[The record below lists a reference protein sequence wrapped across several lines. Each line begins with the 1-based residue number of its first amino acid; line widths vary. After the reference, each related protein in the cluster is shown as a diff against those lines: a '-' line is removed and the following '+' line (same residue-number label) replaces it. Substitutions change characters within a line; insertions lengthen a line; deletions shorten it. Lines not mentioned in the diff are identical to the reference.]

1 MQLKTIEPLFRLC
14 VIAFVFSGCKVPDSN
29 NQPDT
34 KDWTKLY
41 HRDTVTVIES
51 EEALLEVGLRNLAT
65 GKKHGLWYYYEGN
78 KLVRIESFHE
88 GVKNGPLVQFATGDD
103 GKTSIVAFA
112 YRVKGEFEGP
122 AIRVKADSTLNLY
135 DYNVKSHSVNSLF
148 IDGEGNVEVK
158 LGDSTYQV
166 GSIPRM
172 E

>member
-14 VIAFVFSGCKVPDSN
+14 VMAFVLSGCKVPDSN

-34 KDWTKLY
+34 KEWTKLY
-41 HRDTVTVIES
+41 HRDTVPVIES

-65 GKKHGLWYYYEGN
+65 GKKHGLWYFYEGSN
-78 KLVRIESFHE
+78 LVRIESFQE
-88 GVKNGPLVQFATGDD
+88 GIKTGPMVEFATGDD
-103 GKTSIVAFA
+103 GKTSVLALA
-112 YRVKGEFEGP
+112 YIQDGEFTGP
-122 AIRVKADSTLNLY
+122 SIYLKADSMINFY
-135 DYNVKSHSVNSLF
+135 DYYANGRSVNSML

-166 GSIPRM
+166 GSIPIK